1 MLPLNMVI
9 LCIAV
14 DIIAMVICLLV
25 KVNFG
30 VRVKTVN
37 TYDNTL
43 FGYMVSCTLVVLFM
57 DIITW
62 FSMNIFSVY
71 IINYIAT
78 AIYYSFHLLFA
89 TFWVLYS
96 DYKFFGSKKRL
107 KKTLPILLAP
117 VILLAF
123 FSFFSYKFPFFY
135 SIDSNN
141 EYHRGLYYG
150 DFVLVNF
157 AYYFYAVILG
167 IRKIIMN
174 KKKNISDK
182 KLVLFIVYPALPIVA
197 SIIQMLFYG
206 VSITWILISLS
217 FVIIYV
223 NFQNTQLFIDP
234 LTGINNRYGYDAFT
248 DKYFSK
254 ALGDKLIF
262 LALLDLDKFKLIN
275 DNFGHLEGDN
285 ALKIVARLIK
295 DNISDNDF
303 VARLG
308 GDEFVVVGRRDS
320 IDEVEE
326 TIDLIKNAL
335 EIYNQ
340 NIFNKYKVSMSIGY
354 AINEKDGK
362 KSKKTLLLEA
372 DKNMYREKRGKNS

>member
-14 DIIAMVICLLV
+14 DVIAMVICVLV
-25 KVNFG
+25 KINFG

-37 TYDNTL
+37 SYDNTL
-43 FGYMVSCTLVVLFM
+43 FGYMVSCTMVILSM

-62 FSMNIFSVY
+62 FSMNIFSVF

-78 AIYYSFHLLFA
+78 AIYYSFHLIFS

-107 KKTLPILLAP
+107 KKVLPILLIP
-117 VILLAF
+117 VVLLTF

-135 SIDSNN
+135 SIDLNN
-141 EYHRGLYYG
+141 EYHRGIYYG
-150 DFVLVNF
+150 DFVLINF
-157 AYYFYAVILG
+157 MYYFYAVILG
-167 IRKIIMN
+167 IKKILINRKN
-174 KKKNISDK
+174 NISDK
-182 KLVLFIVYPALPIVA
+182 KLILFIVYPALPIVA
-197 SIIQMLFYG
+197 AVIQMLFYG
-206 VSITWILISLS
+206 VSITWILIALS

-254 ALGDKLIF
+254 IAADKLIF
-262 LALLDLDKFKLIN
+262 LALLDLDKFKQIN
-275 DNFGHLEGDN
+275 DKFGHLEGDN
-285 ALKIVARLIK
+285 ALKIVARMIK
-295 DNISDNDF
+295 DNVNDNDF

-308 GDEFVVVGRRDS
+308 GDEFVVVGQRDS
-320 IDEVEE
+320 LDEVDKS
-326 TIDLIKNAL
+326 IDLIKKVL

-340 NIFNKYKVSMSIGY
+340 NIFKQYQVSISIGY
-354 AINEKDGK
+354 AINKKGGM
-362 KSKKTLLLEA
+362 KSKKELLLEA
-372 DKNMYREKRGKNS
+372 DKNMYREKNEK